1 MNMNEVSKHPLPNY
15 EHVGGNIYIV
25 RTQAGFRQA
34 RRHWG
39 DCISGMEGNDGD
51 SYPTSYPSLVT
62 FSAEYRGYHY
72 THVHAV
78 HLNKAFPIINKHQ
91 AIQMEENTI
100 EQQKPYRVCANL
112 DQLQKIGLDKQHP
125 WTRQYPEKLPNSVV
139 CWFATK
145 EEAIEVYNTLWRQ
158 KLVAFRNWLD

>member
-1 MNMNEVSKHPLPNY
+1 MFERLDEKSYRVHSYSDLIAASIHWNKGVKPFHYYIPNGIFRRYPCVVS
-15 EHVGGNIYIV
+15 
-25 RTQAGFRQA
+25 
-34 RRHWG
+34 
-39 DCISGMEGNDGD
+39 
-51 SYPTSYPSLVT
+51 

-72 THVHAV
+72 THVYAI
-78 HLNKAFPIINKHQ
+78 HLNQAFPIINKHQ